1 MMTDQVSRVPSATF
15 LRPGESKTSAFGVSF
30 LKSTPARGDL
40 DEDPSLLF
48 DRQSLLRVRD
58 RQHRLP
64 IYSYKRD
71 ILYLVE
77 RHATC
82 VIVGETGSGKTT
94 QVPQYLF
101 QAGWAPRGS
110 TIACTQPRRIAAM
123 TIASRVAKEM
133 NVALGKEVGYA
144 SRFEDISDP
153 EETRI
158 KFCTDGILLKEMAS
172 DPLLTQYSVIMVD
185 EAHERS
191 TVTDVLLGLLK
202 KVQKKR
208 PGLRVIISSAT
219 IQAETFAAFFNDES
233 KNVDP
238 SKASVESP
246 SGVPGILSVEGR
258 PHRVHVSYL
267 QKPCHDY
274 VLTAVNT
281 VIDINS
287 SDVPGDILVFFTGQ
301 EECEKAVDL
310 ILEYNHSRKQ
320 NGSYKLVPVALYSGL
335 PSKYQTQVFDS
346 MPRNHRKVVFSTNI
360 AETSVTI
367 EGIVHVVD
375 CMFAKQRTYDPYT
388 GLESIM
394 IGPISK
400 ASAIQ
405 RSGRAGRVRTGFSY
419 RLCTEAAFETLEEVD
434 MPELQRSDLTSIL
447 LQLKGL
453 GIDNILNFSWLA
465 PPLAESMVRA
475 LENLHALGAMDDEA
489 CLTHNLG
496 AYMSELALDPQL
508 SRSLLLSWS
517 FGCVYEVATII
528 SVLNVQNIWA
538 SGGRKAVNE
547 AKSQFAVAEGD
558 LITYLNVW
566 KAWESNKRN
575 KSWAYKNYISHS
587 SLLRAAEIRD
597 RLLRQIIFM
606 KKHSAHDDAI
616 FSCGA
621 LDRIKD
627 NIILRNDLSG
637 DQIKDRL
644 VNIRKSLAGGLFL
657 NSVQMRHGS
666 VGQPEVD
673 ASGQPLYKLLRNTG
687 DPASD
692 ESRLRIHP
700 SSVLFGSTKHEWLCF
715 YSAQHVGKHAIDMQ
729 EVLIIEPEWLVEAA
743 PNYFISSK
751 NKSI

>member
-1 MMTDQVSRVPSATF
+1 MTDEIYRISPGAF
-15 LRPGESKTSAFGVSF
+15 LRPGDSKASAFGVSF
-30 LKSTPARGDL
+30 SKSTAARGDL
-40 DEDPSLLF
+40 DEDPSSLF
-48 DRQSLLRVRD
+48 DRQSLLRVQNQ
-58 RQHRLP
+58 QHRLP

-82 VIVGETGSGKTT
+82 IIVGETGSGKTT

-110 TIACTQPRRIAAM
+110 AIACTQPRRMAAM
-123 TIASRVAKEM
+123 TIASRVAEEM

-144 SRFEDISDP
+144 IRFEDISNP

-158 KFCTDGILLKEMAS
+158 KFCTDGVLLREMAS
-172 DPLLTQYSVIMVD
+172 DPLLTKYSVIMVD

-191 TVTDVLLGLLK
+191 AATDVLLGLLK

-208 PGLRVIISSAT
+208 PSLRIIISSAT
-219 IQAETFAAFFNDES
+219 IQAETFAAFFHDES
-233 KNVDP
+233 NNIDP
-238 SKASVESP
+238 ANASAELP

-258 PHRVHVSYL
+258 PHRVHVSYME
-267 QKPCHDY
+267 KPCHDY
-274 VLTAVNT
+274 ILKAVDTVL
-281 VIDINS
+281 DINS
-287 SDVPGDILVFFTGQ
+287 SDIPGDILVFFTGQ

-310 ILEYNHSRKQ
+310 ILEHNHSRKQ
-320 NGSYKLVPVALYSGL
+320 SGHCKLLPVALYSGL
-335 PSKYQTQVFDS
+335 PAKYQTQVFDS
-346 MPRNHRKVVFSTNI
+346 APRNHRKVVFSTNI

-375 CMFAKQRTYDPYT
+375 CMFAKQRIYDPYT
-388 GLESIM
+388 GLETVIVA
-394 IGPISK
+394 PISK

-419 RLCTEAAFETLEEVD
+419 RLCTGAAFESLEEVD
-434 MPELQRSDLTSIL
+434 MPELQRSDLTSVV

-453 GIDNILNFSWLA
+453 GIDNMLNFSWLA
-465 PPLAESMVRA
+465 PPSAESMVRA
-475 LENLHALGAMDDEA
+475 LENLHALGAMNDEA
-489 CLTHNLG
+489 CLTHTFG
-496 AYMSELALDPQL
+496 AYMSALAMDPQL

-517 FGCVYEVATII
+517 LGCVYEVSTII
-528 SVLNVQNIWA
+528 AVLNVQNIWA
-538 SGGRKAVNE
+538 SGGRKAVKE

-566 KAWESNKRN
+566 KAWEANRRS
-575 KSWAYKNYISHS
+575 KSWAYKNYISHR

-597 RLLRQIIFM
+597 QLLRQILFM
-606 KKHSAHDDAI
+606 KKNCRHDDAI
-616 FSCGA
+616 FSSGT

-627 NIILRNDLSG
+627 NIILRKDLSS
-637 DQIKDRL
+637 DQIKERL
-644 VNIRKSLAGGLFL
+644 VRIRQSFAAGLFL
-657 NSVQMRHGS
+657 NSVQMRRGS

-700 SSVLFGSTKHEWLCF
+700 SSVLFGSTKHKWLCF

-729 EVLIIEPEWLVEAA
+729 EVVSIEPEWLAEAA

-751 NKSI
+751 NKSM